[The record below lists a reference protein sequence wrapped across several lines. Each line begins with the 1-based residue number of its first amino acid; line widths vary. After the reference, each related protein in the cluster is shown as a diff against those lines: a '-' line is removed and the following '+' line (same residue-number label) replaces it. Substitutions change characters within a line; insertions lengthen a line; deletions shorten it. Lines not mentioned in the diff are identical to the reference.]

1 MHVYNRT
8 ETVPSVC
15 KLVLR
20 DLLVMCLARY
30 DYIHYANMY
39 IVYEMLICFSVL
51 DAFTML
57 VHNIRHAHVI
67 QDMQFKR
74 DVAYNNN
81 NYIVIC

>member
-1 MHVYNRT
+1 
-8 ETVPSVC
+8 
-15 KLVLR
+15 
-20 DLLVMCLARY
+20 MCLARY

-39 IVYEMLICFSVL
+39 IVHEMLVCFSVL

-74 DVAYNNN
+74 DVAYNNK
-81 NYIVIC
+81 NYIVICERVRSSTTCVRYLDQS